1 MHTSG
6 GRHSLRPLH
15 SLVHSPARALLENR
29 PARLLMFFACALVL
43 PAAFGQEGASPGVQT
58 QAAATATQGSAA
70 PTKPV
75 PPRVLYRLFFRHVI
89 FVERQAD
96 RAEKR
101 GENADKLRRYFEIS
115 AGLTPEEAAAL
126 KEIARDCDT
135 AVRETDEKAR
145 LIIAQFHAQYPP
157 GKVSSNDVP
166 PPPPELEALQEE
178 KDSLVLKHRDTLKTS
193 LGEER
198 FRLLD
203 GYVQHLF
210 AGKVTMKMVNPPQ
223 STLPA
228 WVPRAPRLP
237 QNP

>member
-1 MHTSG
+1 M
-6 GRHSLRPLH
+6 
-15 SLVHSPARALLENR
+15 
-29 PARLLMFFACALVL
+29 
-43 PAAFGQEGASPGVQT
+43 
-58 QAAATATQGSAA
+58 
-70 PTKPV
+70 
-75 PPRVLYRLFFRHVI
+75 

-101 GENADKLRRYFEIS
+101 GENADKLRRYFEID
-115 AGLTPEEAAAL
+115 AGLTPGEAATL
-126 KEIARDCDT
+126 KEIARDAD
-135 AVRETDEKAR
+135 AGVREIDEKAR

-157 GKVSSNDVP
+157 GKVSASELP

-210 AGKVTMKMVNPPQ
+210 AGKVTMKVVNPPQ

-228 WVPRAPRLP
+228 WVPRAPRPP